1 MNSSFSEMR
10 EKDKYRGDQQYLAQS
25 IKQCSKDNSN
35 YHRPMSTSDGLYH
48 DYPEYNQSSKDFY
61 SIPSKFIPSFIEKNQ
76 NVKYNIIEV
85 NNAVS
90 FAGIYKCKD
99 GLFCFADERSTRNNK
114 LDNEHPIVQKIFE
127 NEYVILTAVGANEVN
142 LYGKHQPIE
151 EEISK
156 LIEVENC
163 SLKYFILNF
172 QQYLEEV
179 QARENISFIAY
190 SKADNTINA
199 FHFENCKYIFE
210 GEDFGYRSG
219 VEWAK
224 SIFKNTFEVNYSC
237 ETTTIKDF
245 EEYFKNKLIPLI
257 KFMEE
262 KGMYSS
268 VSPSFK
274 IIEYVNGKS
283 IQKYFN

>member
-25 IKQCSKDNSN
+25 IQQCSKDNSN
-35 YHRPMSTSDGLYH
+35 YQHTMNTSESLYH
-48 DYPEYNQSSKDFY
+48 DYPEYNQSS
-61 SIPSKFIPSFIEKNQ
+61 IEKIQ
-76 NVKYNIIEV
+76 NVKYNTIEV

-114 LDNEHPIVQKIFE
+114 FDNEHPIVQKIFE
-127 NEYVILTAVGANEVN
+127 NEYVILTTVGANEVN
-142 LYGKHQPIE
+142 LYGKHKPIE
-151 EEISK
+151 DEISK

-179 QARENISFIAY
+179 QARKNISFVAY

-199 FHFENCKYIFE
+199 FHFENCKYVFE

-224 SIFKNTFEVNYSC
+224 SIFKDTFVVDYSC